1 MRRLNKKIPVVI
13 EKTRSGFSAYAEYID
28 VFTTGKDIPSLY
40 ANLLE
45 ALNFF
50 YRDSGYEVSTDN
62 LKLSLDLRQFF
73 QYYRVLN
80 ANFLAERIGMNPT
93 LLSQYVRGKKQPSA
107 KQSDR
112 IIRGIQKIGKE
123 LADINLV

>member
-40 ANLLE
+40 TNLLE
-45 ALNFF
+45 ALNLF
-50 YRDSGYEVSTDN
+50 YKDSGYEVSTDN

-80 ANFLAERIGMNPT
+80 ANFLAERIGMNPS